1 MKNNILKVALATAS
15 IFYMQSCSNVLD
27 TEPITDQIVVPKD
40 VLPDAATAEN
50 RMKSLYSQFGEEY
63 WQLDYFMN
71 GDSQT
76 DVSYAGGD
84 NVQNFQ
90 QDEYRILSTN
100 TNVNRD
106 WNYLYTYIYR
116 ANIIL
121 NNVDKV
127 PDLSSARK
135 SEMKA
140 EASLL
145 RAMAL
150 FHAVQLW
157 GDVPIVTQAIVAV
170 NSENFNEIYSQ
181 AFPDRKPVT
190 EVYDA
195 IIKDVES
202 SIATLPASSNKYRAN
217 KGAAYALLAKVY
229 ATKPGP
235 DWTKVLDY
243 TTRVEGEGYS
253 LVANYDDLFDGN
265 HEGNIESIFEAN
277 GEGWGSTIGAW
288 GTSMFYGTDWKKF
301 NTPANALVKAYDDEK
316 DTVRKKST
324 VWFSDKTV
332 SWSDTY
338 WPSSNFPFAYKM
350 RKTDGTQNFYIFRLS
365 DILLLKAEAQA
376 QTGDLAGAAVN
387 VNKIRT
393 RAALSPVAFATKAD
407 AIDKILKE
415 RYLELAFEGHRWFDL
430 KRTGKSVEMLSQQ
443 KDGTGKILPYAGNL
457 TAGRLLWPIPQVQRD
472 KNPNLTQNPGY

>member
-1 MKNNILKVALATAS
+1 MKNNILKIVLATAS
-15 IFYMQSCSNVLD
+15 VFYLQSCSNVLD
-27 TEPITDQIVVPKD
+27 TEPITDQIVTPKD
-40 VLPDAATAEN
+40 ILPDASTAEN

-63 WQLDYFMN
+63 WQLDSFMN

-127 PDLSSARK
+127 NDLSASRK
-135 SEMKA
+135 SEMKS

-170 NSENFNEIYSQ
+170 NAGNFNEIYTQ
-181 AFPDRKPVT
+181 AFPDRKPVA
-190 EVYDA
+190 EVYDF
-195 IIKDVES
+195 IIKDLEANVQS
-202 SIATLPASSNKYRAN
+202 LPASSNKYRAN
-217 KGAAYALLAKVY
+217 KGAAYALLAKIY
-229 ATKPGP
+229 ATKPNP
-235 DWTKVLDY
+235 EWNRVLEY
-243 TTRVEGEGYS
+243 AARVEGEGYS
-253 LVANYDDLFDGN
+253 LLPSYENLFDGN
-265 HEGNIESIFEAN
+265 NEGNAESIFEAN

-301 NTPANALVKAYDDEK
+301 NTPSNALVKAFDDEK
-316 DTVRKKST
+316 DPIRKKSS
-324 VWFSDKTV
+324 VWFSDKAV
-332 SWSDTY
+332 SWSDSY
-338 WPSSNFPFAYKM
+338 WPSSGFPFAYKM
-350 RKTDGTQNFYIFRLS
+350 RKTDGTQNFYIFRLA
-365 DILLLKAEAQA
+365 DILLLKAEAQV
-376 QTGDLAGAAVN
+376 QTGDLTGAAAN
-387 VNKIRT
+387 VNKIRA
-393 RAALSPVAFATKAD
+393 RAGLQPVVFSAKQD
-407 AIDKILKE
+407 AMDKILKE

-430 KRTGKSVEMLSQQ
+430 KRTGKSIEILSQQ
-443 KDGTGKILPYAGNL
+443 KDGNGKVLPYAGSL
-457 TAGRLLWPIPQVQRD
+457 TTNRLLWPVPQAQRD

>member
-140 EASLL
+140 
-145 RAMAL
+145 RR
-150 FHAVQLW
+150 
-157 GDVPIVTQAIVAV
+157 
-170 NSENFNEIYSQ
+170 ENG
-181 AFPDRKPVT
+181 
-190 EVYDA
+190 
-195 IIKDVES
+195 II
-202 SIATLPASSNKYRAN
+202 
-217 KGAAYALLAKVY
+217 
-229 ATKPGP
+229 
-235 DWTKVLDY
+235 
-243 TTRVEGEGYS
+243 
-253 LVANYDDLFDGN
+253 
-265 HEGNIESIFEAN
+265 
-277 GEGWGSTIGAW
+277 
-288 GTSMFYGTDWKKF
+288 
-301 NTPANALVKAYDDEK
+301 
-316 DTVRKKST
+316 
-324 VWFSDKTV
+324 
-332 SWSDTY
+332 
-338 WPSSNFPFAYKM
+338 
-350 RKTDGTQNFYIFRLS
+350 
-365 DILLLKAEAQA
+365 
-376 QTGDLAGAAVN
+376 
-387 VNKIRT
+387 
-393 RAALSPVAFATKAD
+393 
-407 AIDKILKE
+407 
-415 RYLELAFEGHRWFDL
+415 
-430 KRTGKSVEMLSQQ
+430 
-443 KDGTGKILPYAGNL
+443 
-457 TAGRLLWPIPQVQRD
+457 
-472 KNPNLTQNPGY
+472 